1 MSLEC
6 PRCPSSQLAERHVRP
21 TGGGGLAD
29 VHLCDTCK
37 GLWLD
42 GPTLAAICPTLAH
55 LPQHRDEIALV
66 GAEGAGI
73 ERCLRCGV
81 APFEYRVIGVAI
93 DFCLRC
99 HGVWLDGDEYEEA
112 TGSEPAPV
120 AARGGPYRRSASAL
134 AGDVKCTYC
143 GESVSPKRAYVRE
156 RGTACTRCHYAQ
168 EQRTANLASEAWT
181 EVSGPVL
188 RASGVLEALVVSLGA
203 LLGWQRGGDQK

>member
-1 MSLEC
+1 M
-6 PRCPSSQLAERHVRP
+6 
-21 TGGGGLAD
+21 
-29 VHLCDTCK
+29 
-37 GLWLD
+37 
-42 GPTLAAICPTLAH
+42 
-55 LPQHRDEIALV
+55 
-66 GAEGAGI
+66 
-73 ERCLRCGV
+73 